1 MKSKSCDIRE
11 TAIMAVI
18 NKTMSVPQ
26 AAEVF
31 GVHRSTIYSWVS
43 FFKKEGRFAAK
54 SPTGRKP
61 RLTEDDKNTLK
72 QLLERQKDI
81 TIDELT
87 EALGNIVHRS
97 TVHRYVV
104 ALGYVYK
111 KTLKAEEQG
120 REDVI
125 AARLEWLRFQ
135 KLITMEHIVCLDES
149 AAKTNMTRL
158 YGRAMGGKRCFDTA
172 PDSRWKTTTM
182 LSSLRC
188 DGTTACMVYEG
199 GTTREIFEIYIE
211 QLLCPTLKPGDH
223 VLMDNLASHKSAR
236 VSQLIENCGA
246 QVHYLPPYSPDLNPI
261 EKMWSKM
268 KAILRKLKPRSGES
282 LFEAIKEAFARIT
295 HADAKNW
302 FLSCGYLS

>member
-1 MKSKSCDIRE
+1 MSLLKPW
-11 TAIMAVI
+11 AISFTGQPCTDMLLHWA
-18 NKTMSVPQ
+18 MS
-26 AAEVF
+26 
-31 GVHRSTIYSWVS
+31 I
-43 FFKKEGRFAAK
+43 
-54 SPTGRKP
+54 
-61 RLTEDDKNTLK
+61 
-72 QLLERQKDI
+72 
-81 TIDELT
+81 
-87 EALGNIVHRS
+87 
-97 TVHRYVV
+97 
-104 ALGYVYK
+104 K

-135 KLITMEHIVCLDES
+135 KLIPMEHIVCLDES

-199 GTTREIFEIYIE
+199 GTTRNVFEIYIE

-223 VLMDNLASHKSAR
+223 VLMDNLSSHKSDR
-236 VSQLIENCGA
+236 VSQLIKSCGA
-246 QVHYLPPYSPDLNPI
+246 HVHYLPPYSPDLNPI

-268 KAILRKLKPRSGES
+268 KAILRKLKPRSGET

-295 HADAKNW
+295 HGSYPVAIRLNPFEICSNDNVAADFKTPDNGSESLTAILCAAVILYILN
-302 FLSCGYLS
+302 FSPLAMTNP

>member
-111 KTLKAEEQG
+111 KTLKAL
-120 REDVI
+120 V
-125 AARLEWLRFQ
+125 
-135 KLITMEHIVCLDES
+135 
-149 AAKTNMTRL
+149 
-158 YGRAMGGKRCFDTA
+158 
-172 PDSRWKTTTM
+172 
-182 LSSLRC
+182 
-188 DGTTACMVYEG
+188 
-199 GTTREIFEIYIE
+199 
-211 QLLCPTLKPGDH
+211 
-223 VLMDNLASHKSAR
+223 
-236 VSQLIENCGA
+236 
-246 QVHYLPPYSPDLNPI
+246 
-261 EKMWSKM
+261 
-268 KAILRKLKPRSGES
+268 
-282 LFEAIKEAFARIT
+282 ARIVNVFPT
-295 HADAKNW
+295 CRAPLTSSDPAGFSIQFKISFSTVRLNILIFLKMTFFQEKNID
-302 FLSCGYLS
+302 F